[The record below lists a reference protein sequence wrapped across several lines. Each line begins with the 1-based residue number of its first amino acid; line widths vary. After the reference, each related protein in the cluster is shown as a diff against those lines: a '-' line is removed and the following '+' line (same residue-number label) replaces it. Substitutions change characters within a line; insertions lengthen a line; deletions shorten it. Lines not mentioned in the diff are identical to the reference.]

1 LLYLL
6 KKLTLEYISQ
16 HIEALIFAADQ
27 PISTEDIQGC
37 LEEVFGLAL
46 SEEEVLG
53 RVEEISNRFELI
65 QSGNCFQF
73 LTKPAFHDTL
83 NVFLRNKTRKKLSK
97 ASLETL
103 SIIAYKQPVSKLEL
117 ERIRGVNC
125 DYAVQKLLEKELILI
140 SGRSD
145 GPGRPLLY
153 ATGEKFLH
161 YFGINSLKDLP
172 MPKEFKE
179 HEFTAGEESEF
190 TEN

>member
-1 LLYLL
+1 M
-6 KKLTLEYISQ
+6 EYISQ

-27 PISTEDIQGC
+27 PVSIEDIQGC

-46 SEEEVLG
+46 SHEEVKS
-53 RVEEISNRFELI
+53 RIEDISNRFVNDFFAFELI

-73 LTKPAFHDTL
+73 LTKPAFHGTL

-103 SIIAYKQPVSKLEL
+103 SIVAYKQPVSKLEL

-125 DYAVQKLLEKELILI
+125 DYALQKLLEKELVHI
-140 SGRSD
+140 SGRSE

-153 ATGEKFLH
+153 ATDDKFLH
-161 YFGINSLKDLP
+161 YFGINSLKELP
-172 MPKEFKE
+172 LPKEFKE
-179 HEFTAGEESEF
+179 HEFTAGEESDF
-190 TEN
+190 LEN

>member
-1 LLYLL
+1 M
-6 KKLTLEYISQ
+6 EYISQ

-27 PISTEDIQGC
+27 PISIEDIQGC

-46 SEEEVLG
+46 SEEEVIS
-53 RVEEISNRFELI
+53 RMEEISNRFVNESFAFELI

-73 LTKPAFHDTL
+73 LTKPAFHGTL

-140 SGRSD
+140 SGRSE

-172 MPKEFKE
+172 LPKEFKE
-179 HEFTAGEESEF
+179 HEFTTGEESDF
-190 TEN
+190 SEN

>member
-1 LLYLL
+1 M
-6 KKLTLEYISQ
+6 EYISQ

-27 PISTEDIQGC
+27 PISIEDIQGC

-46 SEEEVLG
+46 SEEEVMS
-53 RVEEISNRFELI
+53 RIEEISIRFVNDSFSFELI

-73 LTKPAFHDTL
+73 LTKPSFHGTL
-83 NVFLRNKTRKKLSK
+83 NLFLRNKTRKKLSK

-140 SGRSD
+140 SGRSE

-161 YFGINSLKDLP
+161 YFGINSLKELP
-172 MPKEFKE
+172 LPKEFRE
-179 HEFTAGEESEF
+179 HEFTAGEESDF
-190 TEN
+190 SEN

>member
-1 LLYLL
+1 M
-6 KKLTLEYISQ
+6 EYISQ

-27 PISTEDIQGC
+27 PISIEDIQGC

-46 SEEEVLG
+46 SEEEVMS
-53 RVEEISNRFELI
+53 RIEEISNRFVNESFAFELI

-73 LTKPAFHDTL
+73 LT
-83 NVFLRNKTRKKLSK
+83 KLSK

-140 SGRSD
+140 SGRSE

-172 MPKEFKE
+172 LPKEFKE
-179 HEFTAGEESEF
+179 HEFTAGEESDF
-190 TEN
+190 SEN

>member
-1 LLYLL
+1 M
-6 KKLTLEYISQ
+6 EYISQ

-27 PISTEDIQGC
+27 PISIEDIQGC

-46 SEEEVLG
+46 SEEEVMS
-53 RVEEISNRFELI
+53 RIEEISNRFVNESFAFELI

-73 LTKPAFHDTL
+73 LTKPAFHGTL

-125 DYAVQKLLEKELILI
+125 DYAVQKGAN
-140 SGRSD
+140 S
-145 GPGRPLLY
+145 
-153 ATGEKFLH
+153 
-161 YFGINSLKDLP
+161 YFWKKRRARKTIVICYG
-172 MPKEFKE
+172 
-179 HEFTAGEESEF
+179 
-190 TEN
+190 

>member
-1 LLYLL
+1 M
-6 KKLTLEYISQ
+6 EYISQ

-46 SEEEVLG
+46 SENEVLG
-53 RVEEISNRFELI
+53 RIEEISNRFRNDSFAFELI

-73 LTKPAFHDTL
+73 LTKSAFHDTL

-103 SIIAYKQPVSKLEL
+103 SIISYKQPVSKLEL

-161 YFGINSLKDLP
+161 YFGINSLRDLP
-172 MPKEFKE
+172 LPKEFKE
-179 HEFTAGEESEF
+179 HEFTAGEESDF
-190 TEN
+190 IEN